1 MRLHLPFGIRL
12 SSDGWQDYISK
23 EEYLELSR
31 YAGAKKIRIEGFKRY
46 KGDIEIIKQ
55 LLDDIETITRDF
67 PLLLEGKKAVIVSLD
82 ENSNE
87 DDFATT
93 IGHIIYINAKL
104 FNDTSYIKTE
114 YDLAVSQGKFV
125 HGTDYHAIIRH
136 EIGHVVANIYNI
148 DTMEVAQAVK
158 PDMSEAEIL
167 VYVSEKLSLYAADY
181 SDGRE
186 FISECF
192 SAYYSGVE
200 NTFANE
206 YITKCKEYI
215 KGGN

>member
-1 MRLHLPFGIRL
+1 
-12 SSDGWQDYISK
+12 
-23 EEYLELSR
+23 
-31 YAGAKKIRIEGFKRY
+31 
-46 KGDIEIIKQ
+46 
-55 LLDDIETITRDF
+55 
-67 PLLLEGKKAVIVSLD
+67 
-82 ENSNE
+82 
-87 DDFATT
+87 
-93 IGHIIYINAKL
+93 
-104 FNDTSYIKTE
+104 
-114 YDLAVSQGKFV
+114 
-125 HGTDYHAIIRH
+125 
-136 EIGHVVANIYNI
+136 
-148 DTMEVAQAVK
+148 MEVAQAVK